1 MPRASL
7 QSQQD
12 RRALPAFGMKQE
24 VLPPKKIPARCGPW
38 SHLRGCPN
46 SPRAPTRRDD
56 WTETSS
62 LEEKGKEEDNL
73 RCHPECDMTHLFR
86 GLAHISQS

>member
-12 RRALPAFGMKQE
+12 RRALHAFGMKQE

-62 LEEKGKEEDNL
+62 LVGSVWARVLQRDFEGQRL
-73 RCHPECDMTHLFR
+73 
-86 GLAHISQS
+86 